1 MSTAPYLKRSVE
13 VLTDLG
19 FDISE
24 ISHNVDDA
32 VILLSDL
39 TDVISNNQV
48 LQNELKSIAL
58 NMKIEKLSKE
68 CNYLGKDISIESVI
82 FPDVDDI
89 TYELQK
95 LSEDFF
101 EVRATSKSKKLKN
114 EVVGYKYNSVY
125 YILNSIYYLN

>member
-1 MSTAPYLKRSVE
+1 MSTAPYLESSVE
-13 VLTDLG
+13 VLKDLG

-39 TDVISNNQV
+39 TCIISKSQV

-68 CNYLGKDISIESVI
+68 CNYLGKDIPIESVV
-82 FPDVDDI
+82 FPDVEDI
-89 TYELQK
+89 TYESQK

-125 YILNSIYYLN
+125 YVLNSIYYPK

>member
-1 MSTAPYLKRSVE
+1 MSTAPYLERSVE

-125 YILNSIYYLN
+125 YVLNSIYYLK

>member
-1 MSTAPYLKRSVE
+1 MSTAPYLERSVE

-39 TDVISNNQV
+39 TCVISKSQV

-68 CNYLGKDISIESVI
+68 CNYLGKDIPIESVV

-125 YILNSIYYLN
+125 YVLNSIYYRK

>member
-1 MSTAPYLKRSVE
+1 MSTAPYLERSVE

-39 TDVISNNQV
+39 TCVISKSQV

-68 CNYLGKDISIESVI
+68 CNYLGKDIPIESVV

-125 YILNSIYYLN
+125 YVLNSIYYLK

>member
-125 YILNSIYYLN
+125 YVLNSIYYLN